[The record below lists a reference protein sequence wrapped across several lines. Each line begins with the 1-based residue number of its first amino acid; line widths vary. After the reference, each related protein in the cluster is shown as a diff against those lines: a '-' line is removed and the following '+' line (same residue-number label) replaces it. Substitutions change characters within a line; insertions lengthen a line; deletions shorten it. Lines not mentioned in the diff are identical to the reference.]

1 MTKLLLLLATC
12 ILIAGCDI
20 KQPESAI
27 FLRNDLDLSAVS
39 RVAVLPFE
47 NQTGI
52 EYNARRMREIFI
64 TELLASGKFEVVDRE
79 TVDAALSE
87 ITKGTGKSPDAP
99 VLKIL
104 AKKLEVNAF
113 LTGTMNKVEGRAWGE
128 PRYPEISFT
137 LHLIDAETARL
148 LWRSTAYRNAY
159 SDNRLLKVE
168 PKGTFEI
175 TRKLLQDMI
184 ASIPK

>member
-1 MTKLLLLLATC
+1 MTKLLLLLTTF
-12 ILIAGCDI
+12 LLMAGCDI

-39 RVAVLPFE
+39 RIAVLPFE
-47 NQTGI
+47 NLTGI

-64 TELLASGKFEVVDRE
+64 TELLASGKFAVVDRE
-79 TVDAALSE
+79 IVDATLRE
-87 ITKGTGKSPDAP
+87 ITNTTGKSPDAP

-113 LTGTMNKVEGRAWGE
+113 LIGTMNKIEGRAWGE

-137 LHLIDAETARL
+137 LHLIEGESARL

-159 SDNRLLKVE
+159 SENRVLKVD

-175 TRKLLQDMI
+175 TRKLMQDMI